1 MNAIQLR
8 KAAPVVYG
16 MVAAVLW
23 IFAPVGAAL
32 IFSIAGAM
40 ALGLM
45 YVISGREIER
55 EGLGRQRNRN
65 RDRNRDHLG

>member
-1 MNAIQLR
+1 VNAIQLR

-23 IFAPVGAAL
+23 IFAPSGVALVFSIVGAL
-32 IFSIAGAM
+32 

-45 YVISGREIER
+45 YVVGGTQIEA
-55 EGLGRQRNRN
+55 EGLGRQRNRD
-65 RDRNRDHLG
+65 RKRNRRPG